1 MGLLDDIKNDAKKS
15 GQNKGKIFYV
25 REGQK
30 ARIRFLQDM
39 DDGMSIV
46 FHDNYSGG
54 LGEVVCRKHFDEE
67 CQHCDEEGVRTRNK
81 YCWSVWDY
89 EAKEVKLFLF
99 AVNNC
104 SPLPAIIAL
113 YETYGTLT
121 DRDYVVQKTGKQQ
134 NTSYSVIPMD
144 KVKFRNEKAKPFSES
159 KMFKILKEAFPDGA
173 DDEDEDEK
181 PKNKKGAKKASSKK
195 PKEEDWDD
203 EEEGTEEDYSEMTPK
218 ELYKLCKERNI
229 DAEPKKS
236 AKYYINLLEEWGKAQ
251 DDWDDEEEDDE
262 DDDWEDDED

>member
-1 MGLLDDIKNDAKKS
+1 MGLISDIKNDVKKS
-15 GQNKGKIFYV
+15 GQNKGKLFYV

-30 ARIRFLQDM
+30 ARVRFLQDM
-39 DDGMSIV
+39 DDGLQFT
-46 FHDNYSGG
+46 FHDSYARGITA
-54 LGEVVCRKHFDEE
+54 VCREHYGEDCPYCDDE
-67 CQHCDEEGVRTRNK
+67 DLRTRSQ

-89 EAKEVKLFLF
+89 ESKEVKLFLF
-99 AVNNC
+99 PVNNC
-104 SPLPAIIAL
+104 SPIPALLAL
-113 YETYGTLT
+113 HETYGTIT
-121 DRDYVVQKTGKQQ
+121 DRDFVIGVTGKQQ
-134 NTSYSVIPMD
+134 NKTYSVVPMD
-144 KVKFRNEKAKPFSES
+144 KVKFRNDKAKPFSES
-159 KMFKILKEAFPDGA
+159 KVLKILKEAFPDGA
-173 DDEDEDEK
+173 DDEEEDEK
-181 PKNKKGAKKASSKK
+181 PKNKKGTKKASSKK

-236 AKYYINLLEEWGKAQ
+236 AKYYINLLEEWEKAQ